1 MERKLL
7 KSLCKILAVIMV
19 LSSVT
24 IIASAFS
31 GEKVGYY
38 QSEVI
43 TVNEFDGI
51 ISANVGEEIEAK
63 PFLADTTDADTPYY
77 FYDQLDE
84 AQQVIYSE
92 FLSAGVAE
100 TFTTSVVFYGEG
112 ATQDEALNATKAAA
126 SWDIIAAFTAATE
139 DNPYYY
145 WVNGFAYSFSYY
157 TYTTDTGYLVETTNF
172 TIKINLDT
180 NSYTDFADVE
190 TKLVEMYNKVQAV
203 EINGITR
210 YEKVK
215 AIHDYICEINEYPE
229 QQGTFSDG
237 SPWYGPMAHQPT
249 GVFLKGLAVCEGYA
263 EAFKLLCDREGIP
276 CITVLGYAGG
286 GHKWNYVK
294 MDDGKW
300 YLVDA
305 TWNDQSSLVFNDYL
319 LSGTNTMTPHFESET
334 IDSEVHIPEGTMY
347 TNGFAVTYP
356 ALSTDSYGDVMLNY
370 NSGDITVD
378 KQLGVIFV
386 GKDITT
392 LQSKFTSP
400 SDFTLSIT
408 SFTDLTGG
416 RLTVTKTSTSA
427 KTVYVFAKRGDIN
440 GSNTITVDD
449 YNAIIV
455 ASACGTR
462 PAVGSAEFYAGD
474 LNHDGAIDT
483 YDALMLDLYRNG
495 KYDFN

>member
-7 KSLCKILAVIMV
+7 KSLCKVLAVIMV

-43 TVNEFDGI
+43 TVNKFDGI

-112 ATQDEALNATKAAA
+112 ATVDEALNATKAAA

-172 TIKINLDT
+172 TIKINLDI

-276 CITVLGYAGG
+276 
-286 GHKWNYVK
+286 
-294 MDDGKW
+294 
-300 YLVDA
+300 
-305 TWNDQSSLVFNDYL
+305 
-319 LSGTNTMTPHFESET
+319 
-334 IDSEVHIPEGTMY
+334 
-347 TNGFAVTYP
+347 
-356 ALSTDSYGDVMLNY
+356 
-370 NSGDITVD
+370 
-378 KQLGVIFV
+378 
-386 GKDITT
+386 
-392 LQSKFTSP
+392 
-400 SDFTLSIT
+400 
-408 SFTDLTGG
+408 
-416 RLTVTKTSTSA
+416 
-427 KTVYVFAKRGDIN
+427 
-440 GSNTITVDD
+440 
-449 YNAIIV
+449 
-455 ASACGTR
+455 
-462 PAVGSAEFYAGD
+462 
-474 LNHDGAIDT
+474 
-483 YDALMLDLYRNG
+483 
-495 KYDFN
+495 